1 MQAQFT
7 ATFGTGNSAT
17 STGGAAGAPMSYG
30 GAYSWCQQI
39 YRAAEFTA
47 AGVPAGALITSIS
60 FNNATGAT
68 TMSDLRT
75 YMGHCTN
82 DYFASTTSWVPYN
95 TLMLVDSGDWVTTDT
110 GWFEIQLD
118 QPFVWDGT
126 SNVVVGV
133 SFRGAHSDY
142 NTNNPNCGYR
152 YTTQGGSAHIR
163 RFSTTL
169 SSCDPTS
176 TAAASS
182 TSTARP
188 NLRISYVVSGCA
200 SLSPNVANIGPYTAD
215 LNWVNFQQAA
225 SSWDIMYGV
234 HGTFDT
240 LSGGTTVSSITD
252 TFYTL
257 SGLTSATTYAVYMK
271 PYCSSE
277 IGSWSAPRT
286 FTTTAACPTPTNL
299 IVQSHTASEVTI
311 SWQPGATETGWEV
324 ACVPHGAPVASVT
337 PNYVTNIPYTYS
349 NLIDDTQYD
358 IYVRADCGN
367 GENSYWTSATF
378 TTDPLCTAPRNVTV
392 SQVVG
397 TSALVSWQAALV
409 GALDYKV

>member
-1 MQAQFT
+1 MLLLFAPLAMQAQMT
-7 ATFGTGNSAT
+7 ATFGTGTSET
-17 STGGAAGAPMSYG
+17 STGGSAGAPMSYG

-47 AGVPAGALITSIS
+47 AGVPSGAIITSIS
-60 FNNATGAT
+60 FYNATGAT
-68 TMSDLRT
+68 TMSDIRT

-82 DYFASTTSWVPYN
+82 DYFASTSSWVPYN
-95 TLMLVDSGDWVTTDT
+95 TLTMVDSGDWVAPA

-152 YTTQGGSAHIR
+152 YTTQSGSAHIR
-163 RFSTTL
+163 RYSTTL

-176 TAAASS
+176 TAAANS

-188 NLRISYVVSGCA
+188 NLRISYVIAGCSS
-200 SLSPNVANIGPYTAD
+200 SLAPTVTNIGSYTAD
-215 LNWVNFQQAA
+215 LNWINFQQSI
-225 SSWDIMYGV
+225 SSWDIMYGEE
-234 HGTFDT
+234 GTFDT
-240 LSGGTTVSSITD
+240 LSGGTTITGITD

-271 PYCSSE
+271 SYCSSE
-277 IGSWSAPRT
+277 IGPWSMPRV

-299 IVQSHTASEVTI
+299 TVTGFTADEATV
-311 SWQPGATETGWEV
+311 SWSPGATET
-324 ACVPHGAPVASVT
+324 A
-337 PNYVTNIPYTYS
+337 
-349 NLIDDTQYD
+349 
-358 IYVRADCGN
+358 
-367 GENSYWTSATF
+367 
-378 TTDPLCTAPRNVTV
+378 
-392 SQVVG
+392 
-397 TSALVSWQAALV
+397 
-409 GALDYKV
+409 